1 MAVHP
6 NGSINFPSFFQ
17 TGWGG
22 GAHLGALTRM
32 TGRVV
37 TAPSVQI
44 DERRWAAASREPW
57 SNPAPIYSLHTSVAR
72 FLEILNMHCFHV
84 CLVGTEF
91 QPAGTS
97 LQVADWW

>member
-1 MAVHP
+1 M
-6 NGSINFPSFFQ
+6 GR
-17 TGWGG
+17 

-72 FLEILNMHCFHV
+72 FLAILNMHCFHV

>member
-6 NGSINFPSFFQ
+6 NGGINFQSLFQ
-17 TGWGG
+17 TGVGT
-22 GAHLGALTRM
+22 HLGERNRVAEC
-32 TGRVV
+32 VV

-44 DERRWAAASREPW
+44 DERWEAASREPW
-57 SNPAPIYSLHTSVAR
+57 SKPAPIYSLHTSVAR
-72 FLEILNMHCFHV
+72 FLALLNMRCFHV

-97 LQVADWW
+97 LQVADW